1 MTDTVSTISAMLAE
15 SIIGGGVA
23 ISFKEGSTLEVAGGE
38 LNRVMEPMEAES
50 LESLV
55 INTNKRLSSL
65 DVNPFTASFEEVV
78 VVGNGAEIASDAIV
92 NDIAPIAQGI
102 IGKVR
107 NLIIPATNEIFQRA
121 YDATSD
127 EVDRGGILVNIRT
140 DGTEKE
146 IWSNPALLSL
156 LAAHADSGDINGGKL
171 CGVTFPP
178 LPFETL
184 LSYIHQINPVL
195 NPSIDSLLGDEAD
208 HVITS
213 VYQYVFNVQGQPCE
227 VAPRTQYLISFLLAL
242 ALKENIPEGV
252 VGVDDAGQYRAHLE
266 KVADS
271 NAALLR
277 QQIEHGNQLT
287 RAGRLIVSFPPTGT
301 PLTRDSTI
309 VVNGGLYESWL
320 EAGGSVDAV
329 LGAYASRN
337 QPTNGAEILENKP
350 QLERDW
356 IRHVGLAQSAI
367 RDDFQRVYINRL
379 RGAIHQYADEVDLK
393 VSTEAIDRLYDST
406 VCVDPDNAYTF
417 TREAVV
423 DTLFTDSDDCNAV
436 LNEID
441 AISAAVP
448 GISLED
454 ATDLGII
461 DWLSGWALKQIN
473 VGKRNRGE

>member
-1 MTDTVSTISAMLAE
+1 MSNTVSTISATLAE
-15 SIIGGGVA
+15 QLIGGGVA

-38 LNRVMEPMEAES
+38 LNRVMEPIEVES

-55 INTNKRLSSL
+55 VSTNKRLSATEA
-65 DVNPFTASFEEVV
+65 NPFTTSFEETNVL
-78 VVGNGAEIASDAIV
+78 GNSAEIASEAVI
-92 NDIAPIAQGI
+92 NDIVPIAQGI

-140 DGTEKE
+140 DGSEKE

-156 LAAHADSGDINGGKL
+156 LAAHAESGDVRGGKV
-171 CGVTFPP
+171 CGITFPP

-195 NPSIDSLLGDEAD
+195 NPSINSLLGDEAD
-208 HVITS
+208 SIVTN
-213 VYQYVFNVQGQPCE
+213 VYQYVFNVQGQPCD

-252 VGVDDAGQYRAHLE
+252 VGVDDAGQYRAALD

-277 QQIEHGNQLT
+277 QQIEHSVQLT
-287 RAGRLIVSFPPTGT
+287 RSGRLIISFPAPGT
-301 PLTRDSTI
+301 PLTRDSVI

-320 EAGGSVDAV
+320 EAGGSVDAI

-356 IRHVGLAQSAI
+356 IRHVGLAQSTI
-367 RDDFQRVYINRL
+367 RDDFQRVYVNRL
-379 RGAIHQYADEVDLK
+379 RGAIHDYADEVKLK
-393 VSTEAIDRLYDST
+393 VSSEAIDRLYDPNVS
-406 VCVDPDNAYTF
+406 VDPDNAYTF

-423 DTLFTDSDDCNAV
+423 DSLFDDNDDCNAV

-441 AISAAVP
+441 AISVAVP

-461 DWLSGWALKQIN
+461 DWLSGWALKQVKVN
-473 VGKRNRGE
+473 KRSRE